1 MSHSFYPSYSGMY
14 WEPTILL
21 AVLNILQKQQKK
33 GKFVPNFLRKKKNA
47 ILLARK
53 RECITEKKTARI
65 RFELRL

>member
-33 GKFVPNFLRKKKNA
+33 GKTLPNFLRKKKRNF
-47 ILLARK
+47 ARK
-53 RECITEKKTARI
+53 ETRVHYRKKTARI